1 MCKGYDHVFLKL
13 GKAGLIVHNSK
24 EVLSST
30 VYLTD
35 EIPALYNSPI
45 DTAGA
50 GDSLMITSSLMLSKG
65 ASIWEAA
72 LIGSIAA
79 GVQVSRNG
87 NIPVTINE
95 IKPVLKYIFNDTYR
109 DRYDG

>member
-1 MCKGYDHVFLKL
+1 ML
-13 GKAGLIVHNSK
+13 A
-24 EVLSST
+24 ST

-35 EIPALYNSPI
+35 ELPALYKSAV

-50 GDSLMITSSLMLSKG
+50 GDSLMIASSLMLSKG

-95 IKPVLKYIFNDTYR
+95 IDPVLRYLFNHTYR
-109 DRYDG
+109 DRLDYEETVY